1 MICIRIRSSCSS
13 QEPEPG
19 AGDLQRDPLP
29 EISSQGGRDPEA
41 RKGGILVTIEN
52 WLDVKFPEVSPMEF
66 YRDLFPAGELEKKGE
81 QVSGKYTGIIVSI
94 SQHEKKENGQKKV
107 YKYTITD
114 DLKAIE
120 KVIKTDNFC
129 LCSPLTYAGQNR
141 TAERARMLYAI
152 TVDLDRIRTEPDSR
166 TGYPEG
172 MRDLWHQITKA
183 KYLPRPTYIVNS
195 GTGIHLYYVLENPI
209 PLYPAFAF
217 ELQEYKRELT
227 RKIWNDFVVDIKDP
241 REIQQEGIYQGFRM
255 PGTITKNG
263 GRARAFKTGKKVT
276 MEYMNSFV
284 DDIFKGRKAAKHQ
297 RRGRVSLAAAKEN
310 WPEWYERRIT
320 NGQKR
325 GTWNISRNL
334 YDWWLE
340 KIKKGATVGHRYYCM
355 MMLAVYAQKCS
366 HFDAKHNPEPV
377 TREELEKDCFSLLN
391 RFDRLTNDENNHFT
405 EDDILAALEAFD
417 ERWTTYPRAS
427 VEYKSAI
434 RIEPNKRNGRKQAE
448 HIKLMNYIRDELNE
462 NTTWNKTGN
471 GRKSKY
477 DIVQEWKLENPKGK
491 KADCIRETGLSKKT
505 VYKHWLQR
513 DPLQRSG
520 AAAAAARA
528 AGTDAAARP
537 KLPTEAEKAIE
548 YMNRLIEKAKNTQ
561 GAEVSA
567 ETIEA
572 IKQAAA
578 TIESIY
584 NPEPGAGAA
593 AAGSSA
599 GDQQQRP
606 GDLQPQA
613 AGSGVRNREQL
624 QQPGRPQARE
634 LAAAGSIS

>member
-1 MICIRIRSSCSS
+1 MICIRIRNRE
-13 QEPEPG
+13 Q
-19 AGDLQRDPLP
+19 LQRDPLP
-29 EISSQGGRDPEA
+29 EISSQGGRDPGA

-227 RKIWNDFVVDIKDP
+227 RKIWNDFVIDIKDP

-434 RIEPNKRNGRKQAE
+434 RIEPNKRNGQKQKE
-448 HIKLMNYIRDELNE
+448 HLEEARAIRDIRAQRRGEKWDDN
-462 NTTWNKTGN
+462 G
-471 GRKSKY
+471 GRKEKY
-477 DIVQEWKLENPKGK
+477 DVVQEWKTKNPKGK

-513 DPLQRSG
+513 DPLPGSG
-520 AAAAAARA
+520 AAAAARA
-528 AGTDAAARP
+528 AGGSASGSGAAAAARP

-613 AGSGVRNREQL
+613 AGSGARNREQL